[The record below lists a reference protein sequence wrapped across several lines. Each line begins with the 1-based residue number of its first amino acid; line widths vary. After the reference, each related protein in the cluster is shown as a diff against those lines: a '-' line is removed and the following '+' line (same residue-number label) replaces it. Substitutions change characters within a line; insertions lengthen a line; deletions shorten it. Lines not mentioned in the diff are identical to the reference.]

1 MTHFISWME
10 RKREKG
16 ERERSKENDFQRS
29 GFSKKMNTVP
39 FTEIKNQE
47 ESYVVKLQK
56 EQTAKASGWVHTKR

>member
-1 MTHFISWME
+1 ME

-56 EQTAKASGWVHTKR
+56 EQTAKASG